1 MINKINIKNIKIEEL
16 NTILN
21 DINDKLD
28 EFEIK
33 INDYIKLSY

>member
-1 MINKINIKNIKIEEL
+1 MINKINIKNIKIEEI